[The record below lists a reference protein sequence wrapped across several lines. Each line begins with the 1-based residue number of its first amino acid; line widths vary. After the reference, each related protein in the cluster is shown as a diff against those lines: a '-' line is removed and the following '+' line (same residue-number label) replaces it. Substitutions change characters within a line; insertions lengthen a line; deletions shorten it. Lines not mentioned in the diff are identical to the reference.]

1 MRTFSFSS
9 FAAVFYWGTNFSN
22 TRKSIRYWELRFP
35 FLGKNAPA
43 ESVTH
48 VLESIEWYGPAKSLF
63 TIMIQIRNVLFTIIL
78 PLALFDC
85 SRLLNDCR
93 MQQFIFLK
101 YRTFSTGHALSKDT
115 KPDDSTMRT
124 LGKTDSIYF
133 FINGFPFSIFCFSS

>member
-1 MRTFSFSS
+1 MRTFS
-9 FAAVFYWGTNFSN
+9 
-22 TRKSIRYWELRFP
+22 P

-48 VLESIEWYGPAKSLF
+48 FLENIEWYGPAKSLL

-101 YRTFSTGHALSKDT
+101 YRTFSTGHALSKDK
-115 KPDDSTMRT
+115 KPDDSTMKT

-133 FINGFPFSIFCFSS
+133 YKWIPFFNLLFLVLSLAINQVWIQNLWNCI